1 MKRYG
6 GGQGVLSLEAILD
19 GARHIHPAIIM
30 HVLCPECDYLAKLH
44 HEHISVAYSNALHQ
58 PGWVVGTDGG
68 KSLIGGVNKYRSK
81 ALRLRDTRHLAN
93 DIK

>member
-1 MKRYG
+1 M
-6 GGQGVLSLEAILD
+6 EAILD

-30 HVLCPECDYLAKLH
+30 HVLCPECDYLAQLH
-44 HEHISVAYSNALHQ
+44 HQHINEAYGGALHQ

-68 KSLIGGVNKYRSK
+68 KSLIKGVDKYRPN
-81 ALRLRDTRHLAN
+81 AIRIRDSRHLAS